1 MHLSLFKGV
10 VLIHLVYLF
19 HEAENV
25 KKKKIGFST
34 QMYAGEVCS
43 ALAVRCCRKTDVT
56 ESDLVAPFLN
66 SAQSYTVTN

>member
-25 KKKKIGFST
+25 KKKKSVSVRRCMQERCVVLWLWG
-34 QMYAGEVCS
+34 V
-43 ALAVRCCRKTDVT
+43 AVR
-56 ESDLVAPFLN
+56 LM
-66 SAQSYTVTN
+66 

>member
-25 KKKKIGFST
+25 KKKKNRF
-34 QMYAGEVCS
+34 QYADVCRRG
-43 ALAVRCCRKTDVT
+43 V
-56 ESDLVAPFLN
+56 
-66 SAQSYTVTN
+66 